1 MAEKREK
8 KTNKLHL
15 SGALLVLAVLV
26 FLLSTGGPRGVAAD
40 SPVETKEPETLP
52 QVAESASDIEA
63 EAEPVPEV
71 PAEPVWGG
79 PVPESMPVEDT
90 YFDDAVF
97 LGDSRTDGLRLYS
110 GLTHGTFLCST
121 GATVESVFT
130 KSVETTVGT
139 MPLLDALAGMD
150 CGKIYVMLGINELGW
165 NGTETFRLQSGELI
179 RRLQADHP
187 DAKIVIQS
195 ILPVS
200 AKKDAEGRYVNNGRI
215 GEYNQVWLE
224 LAEEFGVAYMNVAES
239 VTGEDGLLPD
249 ELCYDGVHL
258 NKAGCRQWLDYLRT
272 HTVGEI
278 PESVADDSTAEVAAN
293 TVPDATAE
301 ETS

>member
-1 MAEKREK
+1 MAGKREK
-8 KTNKLHL
+8 TTKKLHL
-15 SGALLVLAVLV
+15 PGALLVLIALA
-26 FLLSTGGPRGVAAD
+26 LLLQNGGPRGVAAD
-40 SPVETKEPETLP
+40 SPVESQEPETLP
-52 QVAESASDIEA
+52 QAEETAPAAESEPVVI
-63 EAEPVPEV
+63 AEP
-71 PAEPVWGG
+71 AWKG
-79 PVPESMPVEDT
+79 PVPESAPVEDT

-97 LGDSRTDGLRLYS
+97 LGDSRTDGLRLYG

-130 KSVETTVGT
+130 KAVETPAGE
-139 MPLLDALAGMD
+139 MPLLDALAGME
-150 CGKIYVMLGINELGW
+150 CGKVYVMLGINELGW
-165 NGTETFRLQSGELI
+165 NGTETFRNQSAELI

-187 DAKIVIQS
+187 EAEIVIQS

-239 VTGEDGLLPD
+239 VAGEDGLLPE

-258 NKAGCRQWLDYLRT
+258 NKAGSRQWLDYLRI
-272 HTVGEI
+272 HAVGDV
-278 PESVADDSTAEVAAN
+278 PEPVAEESAAEPADA
-293 TVPDATAE
+293 VPDVPE
-301 ETS
+301 EEAP